1 MKGAKQRREENN
13 FKNKMRNGEMV
24 AELCQKKKND
34 NFLGFCLF
42 GVNGQKEF
50 KVSKEGCHVTLP
62 LV

>member
-13 FKNKMRNGEMV
+13 FKNKMRNGKMV
-24 AELCQKKKND
+24 AGLCREKKND

-42 GVNGQKEF
+42 GVNGQKKI